1 MIKRITNEEA
11 EQYLACSED
20 YTGGFENAAFYT
32 FTPVED
38 GWDEVTYYTARKKT

>member
-20 YTGGFENAAFYT
+20 YTGGFENA
-32 FTPVED
+32 
-38 GWDEVTYYTARKKT
+38 GWLG